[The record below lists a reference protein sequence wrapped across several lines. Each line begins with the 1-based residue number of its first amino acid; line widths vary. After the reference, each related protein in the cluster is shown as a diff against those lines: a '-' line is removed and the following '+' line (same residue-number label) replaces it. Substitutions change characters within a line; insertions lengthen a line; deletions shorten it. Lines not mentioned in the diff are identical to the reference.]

1 MFLSDDLA
9 RSSTGDP
16 IPNKGQRQY
25 PQMTNIIITENGI
38 NKLLQN
44 INIHKASGPDNI
56 HGRILKECTTQIAP
70 ILTTLFSLSLK
81 TGKIPDDWRYAS
93 VCPAFKKGRTFCS
106 HTIQGNDIVDSFE
119 NSRTITKIC
128 IY

>member
-1 MFLSDDLA
+1 M
-9 RSSTGDP
+9 P
-16 IPNKGQRQY
+16 
-25 PQMTNIIITENGI
+25 NIIITENGI

-81 TGKIPDDWRYAS
+81 TGKIPGDGRYAS
-93 VCPAFKKGRTFCS
+93 VCPAFKKGDKNLSKALAKSIIMRSVWMFLS
-106 HTIQGNDIVDSFE
+106 DDLARS
-119 NSRTITKIC
+119 
-128 IY
+128 

>member
-1 MFLSDDLA
+1 MLLCLNFPIFDSLCKKIDFLETL
-9 RSSTGDP
+9 RMLP
-16 IPNKGQRQY
+16 
-25 PQMTNIIITENGI
+25 NIIITENGI

-81 TGKIPDDWRYAS
+81 TGKIPDE
-93 VCPAFKKGRTFCS
+93 CLL
-106 HTIQGNDIVDSFE
+106 
-119 NSRTITKIC
+119 
-128 IY
+128 

>member
-1 MFLSDDLA
+1 M
-9 RSSTGDP
+9 TQYQTKV
-16 IPNKGQRQY
+16 KGQHL
-25 PQMTNIIITENGI
+25 QMTDIIITENGI

-70 ILTTLFSLSLK
+70 ILTTLFSLSFK

-93 VCPAFKKGRTFCS
+93 VCP
-106 HTIQGNDIVDSFE
+106 
-119 NSRTITKIC
+119 C
-128 IY
+128 ISKR

>member
-1 MFLSDDLA
+1 M
-9 RSSTGDP
+9 P
-16 IPNKGQRQY
+16 
-25 PQMTNIIITENGI
+25 NIIITENGI

-81 TGKIPDDWRYAS
+81 TGKIPDD
-93 VCPAFKKGRTFCS
+93 
-106 HTIQGNDIVDSFE
+106 
-119 NSRTITKIC
+119 
-128 IY
+128 